1 VLVQITANAKQ
12 GIPITTVVARWT
24 QRIARRTDYGTRRRE
39 GIKGP
44 TVPHLILSDIKSLN
58 IPVKDSDRGR
68 RTSDMFFPEDAP
80 TDHLEVKL
88 AALES
93 PTKLRPD
100 YSTAASMSAR
110 KRKRD
115 GSGLL
120 GQSDANNDVATV

>member
-1 VLVQITANAKQ
+1 
-12 GIPITTVVARWT
+12 
-24 QRIARRTDYGTRRRE
+24 
-39 GIKGP
+39 
-44 TVPHLILSDIKSLN
+44 VPHLILSDIKSLN

-68 RTSDMFFPEDAP
+68 RTSDMFFPEDAL

-88 AALES
+88 AVLES

-100 YSTAASMSAR
+100 YSAAASMSAR

>member
-1 VLVQITANAKQ
+1 M
-12 GIPITTVVARWT
+12 
-24 QRIARRTDYGTRRRE
+24 
-39 GIKGP
+39 
-44 TVPHLILSDIKSLN
+44 PHLILSDIKSLN

-93 PTKLRPD
+93 LTKLRPD
-100 YSTAASMSAR
+100 YSTAALMSAR

-115 GSGLL
+115 SLGLL
-120 GQSDANNDVATV
+120 G